1 MRAKVLRVA
10 RERLGFDELRPGQLE
25 SIESVLDGRDTL
37 CVMSTGSG
45 KSAIYQLA
53 GMLIDGPTVV
63 ISPLI
68 ALQRDQMD
76 AVDARTDGFE
86 AATLN
91 STLSERRRGELLDD
105 VEDEEIEFV
114 LLAPEQLANEEVLDR
129 LRSSGVSLFVVDEAH
144 CVSQWGH
151 DFRPDYLR
159 VGPAIE
165 ALGHPPVLALTATA
179 APPVRDEILELLG
192 MRRPNVVVRGFDRP
206 NLRLEVQRFHDASK
220 KHGALVEHVVDA
232 AGAGR
237 TPGIVY
243 CATKR
248 AAEELAAE
256 LRDLGVRADV
266 YHGGL
271 SAKKRERRQQAFM
284 ESDGID
290 VMVATIAFGMGIDKP
305 DIRFVFHH
313 DVSDSVDS
321 YYQEIGRAGRDGEPA
336 EAVLF
341 YRQQDLGLRR
351 FFASGGVK
359 GDEILQVARAL
370 RERRGSVRP
379 IELAE
384 DLPLSDTKIATTV
397 QHLVDAGFAAVDDG
411 GGVRALRERRGSV
424 RPIELAEDLPLSDT
438 KIATTVQHLVDA
450 GFAAVDDGGGVRA
463 LRDGVDLREAV
474 EQAAEAEEHRQAF
487 DRSRVEMMRSYAESD
502 GCRRAFLLGY
512 FGERYEPP
520 CGNCDVCDEKG
531 DAVRVNQS
539 AGPFRVGDRVT
550 HRSWGAGTVG
560 QIEEDQITVTF
571 DSVGYKTLNLDLVL
585 ERGLLDRP
593 SSSSSPS
600 TRRR

>member
-192 MRRPNVVVRGFDRP
+192 MRRPNVFVRGFDRP

-411 GGVRALRERRGSV
+411 GGVRALR
-424 RPIELAEDLPLSDT
+424 
-438 KIATTVQHLVDA
+438 
-450 GFAAVDDGGGVRA
+450 
-463 LRDGVDLREAV
+463 DGVDLREAV
-474 EQAAEAEEHRQAF
+474 ERAAEAEEHRQAF

-539 AGPFRVGDRVT
+539 AGPFRVGDRIT

>member
-411 GGVRALRERRGSV
+411 GGVRALR
-424 RPIELAEDLPLSDT
+424 
-438 KIATTVQHLVDA
+438 
-450 GFAAVDDGGGVRA
+450 
-463 LRDGVDLREAV
+463 DGVDLREAV
-474 EQAAEAEEHRQAF
+474 ERAAEAEEHRQAF

-512 FGERYEPP
+512 FGERYDPP

-539 AGPFRVGDRVT
+539 AGPFRVGDRIT

>member
-411 GGVRALRERRGSV
+411 GGVRALR
-424 RPIELAEDLPLSDT
+424 
-438 KIATTVQHLVDA
+438 
-450 GFAAVDDGGGVRA
+450 
-463 LRDGVDLREAV
+463 DGVDLREAV
-474 EQAAEAEEHRQAF
+474 ERAAEAEEHRQAF

-593 SSSSSPS
+593 ASSSSPS

>member
-411 GGVRALRERRGSV
+411 GGVRALR
-424 RPIELAEDLPLSDT
+424 
-438 KIATTVQHLVDA
+438 
-450 GFAAVDDGGGVRA
+450 
-463 LRDGVDLREAV
+463 DGVDLREAV
-474 EQAAEAEEHRQAF
+474 ERAAEAEEHRQAF

-539 AGPFRVGDRVT
+539 AGPFRVGDRIT

>member
-411 GGVRALRERRGSV
+411 GGVRALR
-424 RPIELAEDLPLSDT
+424 
-438 KIATTVQHLVDA
+438 
-450 GFAAVDDGGGVRA
+450 
-463 LRDGVDLREAV
+463 DGVDLREAV
-474 EQAAEAEEHRQAF
+474 ERAAEAEEHRQAF

-520 CGNCDVCDEKG
+520 CSNCDVCDEKG

-571 DSVGYKTLNLDLVL
+571 DSVGYKTLGLDLVL

-593 SSSSSPS
+593 SSSSGPS

>member
-68 ALQRDQMD
+68 ALQRDQRD

-411 GGVRALRERRGSV
+411 GGVRALR
-424 RPIELAEDLPLSDT
+424 
-438 KIATTVQHLVDA
+438 
-450 GFAAVDDGGGVRA
+450 
-463 LRDGVDLREAV
+463 DGVDLREAV
-474 EQAAEAEEHRQAF
+474 ERAAEAEEHRQAF

-520 CGNCDVCDEKG
+520 CSNCDVCDEKG

-571 DSVGYKTLNLDLVL
+571 DSVGYKTLGLDLVL

-593 SSSSSPS
+593 SSSSGPS